1 MSDGLA
7 FCLAEDRAEGET
19 GLRLAILS
27 LAKHCP
33 GTPIYV
39 YKPASASSFG
49 DWVRQFSQVNWIP
62 STPVGA
68 HSWNCK
74 PQALKPLLANGHRD
88 AVWVDSDIIVTKD
101 IRPLFE
107 KLDPRVL
114 VITQEPASLHYQG
127 TALRTKAWNLEVG
140 RSLPFTLNSSV
151 LRVTNHHLALL
162 DVWAKYLSDPQ
173 YVSYQSKSL
182 EERPIHMASDQD
194 VLNALVGAREFAD
207 IPLHVIPSG
216 SEIIHTGGALGYSW
230 KERLRGVFL
239 AKPAFLHAT
248 AGKPWLWLGGEP
260 YWSKR
265 NFFGWYRRLLQE
277 TSPYLFESRHFRKQ
291 LDQDSQWMDRR
302 TGTGSILRFLGF
314 GHFAL
319 RGLPLA
325 AAASAIE
332 SFKRMSRAVRRLGVS
347 KPPDEGVPLFGR
359 RQ

>member
-1 MSDGLA
+1 
-7 FCLAEDRAEGET
+7 
-19 GLRLAILS
+19 
-27 LAKHCP
+27 
-33 GTPIYV
+33 
-39 YKPASASSFG
+39 
-49 DWVRQFSQVNWIP
+49 
-62 STPVGA
+62 VGA

>member
-1 MSDGLA
+1 
-7 FCLAEDRAEGET
+7 
-19 GLRLAILS
+19 
-27 LAKHCP
+27 
-33 GTPIYV
+33 
-39 YKPASASSFG
+39 
-49 DWVRQFSQVNWIP
+49 
-62 STPVGA
+62 
-68 HSWNCK
+68 
-74 PQALKPLLANGHRD
+74 
-88 AVWVDSDIIVTKD
+88 
-101 IRPLFE
+101 
-107 KLDPRVL
+107 
-114 VITQEPASLHYQG
+114 
-127 TALRTKAWNLEVG
+127 
-140 RSLPFTLNSSV
+140 V

>member
-1 MSDGLA
+1 
-7 FCLAEDRAEGET
+7 
-19 GLRLAILS
+19 
-27 LAKHCP
+27 
-33 GTPIYV
+33 
-39 YKPASASSFG
+39 
-49 DWVRQFSQVNWIP
+49 
-62 STPVGA
+62 VGA

-230 KERLRGVFL
+230 KERLRGVFQ